1 MTIEDI
7 KYKKSGRTFSS
18 DEIHIIQSIVEEK
31 YHTNRCEISRTI
43 CKELNWAAE
52 NGKPK
57 AWVCRELLIQLEQDG
72 LITLPQPQLRSFN
85 RFKKKKIQ
93 LDFSPPQKFYEGN
106 LGGFSKPSL
115 RRVSAPNDNTFWE
128 YLVGKYH
135 YLGYK
140 GVMGRFLKYIVYL
153 ENVPIACLGWT
164 GAALR
169 VRSRD
174 NWIGW
179 TDELR
184 KTKLK
189 HIVNNFR
196 FVIFPWAKIKYLAS
210 HLLSRSVPILS
221 RDWKEQYNVEVFLLE
236 TFVDRSRFAG
246 TSYKASNWIHAGE
259 TKGYAKRKEGY
270 VKHGIKKD
278 VYLYPVDLKGLILD

>member
-1 MTIEDI
+1 MAIEDI
-7 KYKKSGRTFSS
+7 RYTKSGRIFSP
-18 DEIHIIQSIVEEK
+18 DEINLIQNIVQEK

-43 CKELNWAAE
+43 CKRLNWFSE

-57 AWVCRELLIQLEQDG
+57 AWVCRELMIQLERDG

-85 RFKKKKIQ
+85 RFKKKKVQIN
-93 LDFSPPQKFYEGN
+93 FTPPQEVYEGK
-106 LGGFSKPSL
+106 LGKFSKPEIHK
-115 RRVSAPNDNTFWE
+115 VSTSKDNTFWE
-128 YLVGKYH
+128 YMVGEYH

-153 ENVPIACLGWT
+153 ENTPIACIGWT

-169 VRSRD
+169 VNARD
-174 NWIGW
+174 NWIEW
-179 TDELR
+179 SDELR
-184 KTKLK
+184 KTNLK

-196 FVIFPWAKIKYLAS
+196 FVIFPWAKIKFLAS
-210 HLLSRSVPILS
+210 HLLSRSISIVS

-236 TFVDRSRFAG
+236 TFVDKSRFVG
-246 TSYKASNWIHAGE
+246 TSYKASNWICVGE

-278 VYLYPVDLKGLILD
+278 IYLYPVELSRLR